1 MTTGWAYLWYESLVS
16 PFPSLQ
22 IVVKTTQNISVPFV
36 LFLLRLY
43 KLKRRQ
49 HAKKIQSGKL
59 PTSVTTPDSFLSGR
73 SLVWIDTSAPAFHTQ
88 KTKWQT
94 TAHHRHQRTQ
104 TGNVSRNRKETYGY
118 CLEAV
123 LMGPTNSSRST
134 FISFDEQ
141 MKTKSQWLPSLTA
154 GHTGIQVTS
163 PPVSPCCFINSF
175 NRTHR
180 VKTCHSAVV

>member
-1 MTTGWAYLWYESLVS
+1 MS

-88 KTKWQT
+88 ETK
-94 TAHHRHQRTQ
+94 
-104 TGNVSRNRKETYGY
+104 
-118 CLEAV
+118 
-123 LMGPTNSSRST
+123 
-134 FISFDEQ
+134 
-141 MKTKSQWLPSLTA
+141 
-154 GHTGIQVTS
+154 
-163 PPVSPCCFINSF
+163 
-175 NRTHR
+175 
-180 VKTCHSAVV
+180 